1 MHFLLPLFRAE
12 GVLSCKEISA
22 TRRGVAIM
30 AAGLV
35 LIRQRPGKGN
45 AVFITLEDETGII
58 NVLVWARLFELFRR
72 PIMSARLMLVEGTLE
87 RSPEGV
93 THLMATR
100 VHDRTDALARLSD
113 EAEGHHLSTHT
124 EERRVGN
131 ECVSTCRSRCSP
143 YH

>member
-12 GVLSCKEISA
+12 GVLSCEEISA

-58 NVLVWARLFELFRR
+58 NVLVWARLFELFRS
-72 PIMSARLMLVEGTLE
+72 PIMRSEEHTSELQSLMRISYAVLCLKKKDKT
-87 RSPEGV
+87 S
-93 THLMATR
+93 H
-100 VHDRTDALARLSD
+100 
-113 EAEGHHLSTHT
+113 STSLNQ
-124 EERRVGN
+124 RK
-131 ECVSTCRSRCSP
+131 
-143 YH
+143 